1 MKIKDCFVGQT
12 VGHNSDGTVFT
23 GVIKGLSEYS
33 QGYFATVSFDGVN
46 GDKEIDIEYLIGVV
60 K

>member
-23 GVIKGLSEYS
+23 GVIKSLTEYS
-33 QGYFATVSFDGVN
+33 QGYFATVDFKGVD
-46 GDKEIDIEYLIGVV
+46 GDKEIDIEYLIVVV

>member
-1 MKIKDCFVGQT
+1 MKIKDCFVGQV
-12 VGHNSDGTVFT
+12 VGHNSGGVVFT

-33 QGYFATVSFDGVN
+33 QGYFATVDFNDID
-46 GDKEIDIEYLIGVV
+46 GDKEIHIEYLLGVV

>member
-1 MKIKDCFVGQT
+1 MNIKDCFVGQY
-12 VGHNSDGTVFT
+12 VGHNSDGDVFT
-23 GVIKGLSEYS
+23 GVIKSLTEYS
-33 QGYFATVSFDGVN
+33 QGYFATVDFKGVD

>member
-12 VGHNSDGTVFT
+12 VGHNLDGDVFT
-23 GVIKGLSEYS
+23 GVIKSLSEYS
-33 QGYFATVSFDGVN
+33 QGYFATVDFNGID
-46 GDKEIDIEYLIGVV
+46 GDKEIDIKYILGVV

>member
-1 MKIKDCFVGQT
+1 MNIKDCFVGQD
-12 VGHNSDGTVFT
+12 VGHNSDGVVFT
-23 GVIKGLSEYS
+23 GVVKSLSEYS
-33 QGYFATVSFDGVN
+33 EGYFATVSFNGVD

>member
-1 MKIKDCFVGQT
+1 MKIKDCYVGQA
-12 VGHNSDGTVFT
+12 VGHNSDGDVFT
-23 GVIKGLSEYS
+23 GVIKSLSEYS
-33 QGYFATVSFDGVN
+33 QGYFATVSFNGID